1 VPLKAT
7 RGQSTSYYYHTLT
20 NYISHNSLPGL
31 IITDCIHLCLI
42 TLLVSVYLFHVH
54 SFDRYEVLYVVA
66 LHFRAFFLVSCLLD
80 FLPVLWI
87 IILPLSLTSVC
98 LFVWTAYLCFD
109 LLPVLWITC
118 LDCPFIKAAF
128 GSQLSGF

>member
-20 NYISHNSLPGL
+20 DYISHNLLPGL

-66 LHFRAFFLVSCLLD
+66 LHFRAFFLVSCLL
-80 FLPVLWI
+80 PVLWI
-87 IILPLSLTSVC
+87 IILPLSLTSACFVC
-98 LFVWTAYLCFD
+98 LFVCLDW
-109 LLPVLWITC
+109 LPV
-118 LDCPFIKAAF
+118 F
-128 GSQLSGF
+128 